1 MKKHRNKHVFQRRP
15 HHRQVD
21 ARRNMKSKTLSW
33 ETTPSAVAD
42 AGRTMKTVNA
52 FMGNHTISG
61 ADVGRNMKPQN
72 AFMGKQTLSIRTT
85 LTSMWE

>member
-1 MKKHRNKHVFQRRP
+1 MGNHTISGADVGRN
-15 HHRQVD
+15 
-21 ARRNMKSKTLSW
+21 
-33 ETTPSAVAD
+33 
-42 AGRTMKTVNA
+42 MKTVNA